1 MTRRD
6 RSCCW
11 GAAALVVGVAFGA
24 NPSMAQAQPQP
35 LELTGS
41 LKSVYLRS
49 RASTGEDYALSLN
62 RLRVEAK
69 GDLAPGLALDLQYDN
84 EVLLGS
90 YLDTA
95 EFRALKDRAPPQYWR
110 ADANYVERS
119 DVYGRHRLY
128 RAAVILTRGEV
139 DLKLGRQRIAW
150 GTGRFWS
157 PLDILNPVN
166 PLALEREERVGVDAA
181 LIEAKLGPL
190 SRASLVVAPAP
201 DRGPPSRAVQWHG
214 NAAGVDASLVAGR
227 LLGLDTVGMD
237 VASQIG
243 DAGVRGEAARLRPR
257 GGPAFN
263 RLMVGADYA
272 FASGL
277 TLSAELYY
285 NGAGSRDPAGYDLA
299 GLRSGRVANLATRYT
314 GLYASYEVT
323 PLLKWASYAVRNAD
337 DRSHAIDSRLVWSI
351 ASATDL
357 TVGVQHFTGAVG
369 SEFAALPNAFQVQ
382 LQWFFKS

>member
-1 MTRRD
+1 MTLRD
-6 RSCCW
+6 RSRCW
-11 GAAALVVGVAFGA
+11 GATALAVGLALGA
-24 NPSMAQAQPQP
+24 TASVAQPQP

-49 RASTGEDYALSLN
+49 RASTGEDFALSLN

-95 EFRALKDRAPPQYWR
+95 EFRAAKDSVAPQYWR
-110 ADANYVERS
+110 ADANYIERG
-119 DVYGRHRLY
+119 DVVGRHRLY
-128 RAAVILTRGEV
+128 RASVTLTRGEV

-166 PLALEREERVGVDAA
+166 PLAQEREQRFGVDAA
-181 LIEAKLGPL
+181 LLEAKLGPL

-201 DRGPPSRAVQWHG
+201 DRGSASRAVQWHG
-214 NAAGVDASLVAGR
+214 NAAGVDTSLVAGR
-227 LLGLDTVGMD
+227 LLGLDIVGMD
-237 VASQIG
+237 LASQIG
-243 DAGVRGEAARLRPR
+243 DAGIRSEAARLRPL

-272 FASGL
+272 FANGL

-299 GLRSGRVANLATRYT
+299 GQRSGRLTSLATRYA
-314 GLYASYEVT
+314 GLFASYEIT
-323 PLLKWASYAVRNAD
+323 PLLKWMLYAVLNAD
-337 DRSHAIDSRLVWSI
+337 DRSHAVDSRLVWSI
-351 ASATDL
+351 GPAAEL
-357 TVGVQHFTGAVG
+357 TFGVQHFTGTVG
-369 SEFAALPNAFQVQ
+369 SEFAASPNAVQVQ
-382 LQWFFKS
+382 LQWFFK

>member
-1 MTRRD
+1 MMTRRY
-6 RSCCW
+6 RGFGW
-11 GAAALVVGVAFGA
+11 GAAALAAFQVFAAAPSVA
-24 NPSMAQAQPQP
+24 QTQP

-62 RLRVEAK
+62 RLRVGAK
-69 GDLAPGLALDLQYDN
+69 GDLASGIALDLQYDN
-84 EVLLGS
+84 ELLLGS

-95 EFRALKDRAPPQYWR
+95 DFRALKDRAPQQYWR
-110 ADANYVERS
+110 ADANYVDRD

-128 RAAVILTRGEV
+128 RAAVTLTRDEF

-157 PLDILNPVN
+157 PLDILNPVS
-166 PLALEREERVGVDAA
+166 PLALEREERLGVDAA
-181 LIEAKLGPL
+181 LLEAKLGPL
-190 SRASLVVAPAP
+190 SRASLVYAPAP
-201 DRGPPSRAVQWHG
+201 DRGPPSQAVQWHG
-214 NAAGVDASLVAGR
+214 NAAGVDASLVVGR
-227 LLGLDTVGMD
+227 LLGLDIVGMD

-243 DAGVRGEAARLRPR
+243 DAGIRGEVARLSPP

-272 FASGL
+272 FANGL

-285 NGAGSRDPAGYDLA
+285 NGAGSRDPAGYDFA
-299 GLRSGRVANLATRYT
+299 ELRPGRVTSLATRYA
-314 GLYASYEVT
+314 GLYASYEIT
-323 PLLKWASYAVRNAD
+323 PLLKWVNYVVLNAD
-337 DRSHAIDSRLVWSI
+337 DRSHAVDSRLVWSI
-351 ASATDL
+351 DPAADVTF
-357 TVGVQHFTGAVG
+357 GVQRFTGAAG
-369 SEFAALPNAFQVQ
+369 SEFATLSNAVQVQ

>member
-1 MTRRD
+1 MSRRD
-6 RSCCW
+6 RSRSW
-11 GAAALVVGVAFGA
+11 GATALVVGLVLGA
-24 NPSMAQAQPQP
+24 TPSMAQTRPMD
-35 LELTGS
+35 LTGS
-41 LKSVYLRS
+41 LKSVFLRS

-95 EFRALKDRAPPQYWR
+95 EFRARKDTAPPQYWR
-110 ADANYVERS
+110 ADANYVERG

-128 RAAVILTRGEV
+128 RAAVTVTRGNV

-157 PLDILNPVN
+157 PLDILNPVS
-166 PLALEREERVGVDAA
+166 PLVLEREERVGVDAA
-181 LIEAKLGPL
+181 LLEAKLGPL
-190 SRASLVVAPAP
+190 SRASLVYAPAP
-201 DRGPPSRAVQWHG
+201 DRGSPSRAVQWHG

-227 LLGLDTVGMD
+227 LRGLDIVGVD

-243 DAGVRGEAARLRPR
+243 DLGVRAEAARLDPG
-257 GGPAFN
+257 GGPGFN
-263 RLMVGADYA
+263 RWMAGADYA
-272 FASGL
+272 FATGL

-285 NGAGSRDPAGYDLA
+285 NGAGSKNPTGYDFT
-299 GLRSGRVANLATRYT
+299 GLRAGRVASLATRYA
-314 GLYASYEVT
+314 GLFASYEIT
-323 PLLKWASYAVRNAD
+323 PLLKWMSYAVRNAD

-351 ASATDL
+351 GPDTDL
-357 TVGVQHFTGAVG
+357 TVGVQHFNGTGG
-369 SEFAALPNAFQVQ
+369 SEFAALPSAFQLQ
-382 LQWFFKS
+382 LQWFFRP

>member
-1 MTRRD
+1 MTRRV
-6 RSCCW
+6 RSRCW
-11 GAAALVVGVAFGA
+11 RVTALVVGLVFGA
-24 NPSMAQAQPQP
+24 APSMAQTQP
-35 LELTGS
+35 LTLTGS

-49 RASTGEDYALSLN
+49 RDSMGEDYGLSLN

-84 EVLLGS
+84 ELLLGS

-95 EFRALKDRAPPQYWR
+95 EFRAAKDRAAPQYWR
-110 ADANYVERS
+110 AGWNYVERG

-128 RAAVILTRGEV
+128 RAAVTLTRGEV
-139 DLKLGRQRIAW
+139 DLKFGRQRIAW

-181 LIEAKLGPL
+181 LLEAKLGPL
-190 SRASLVVAPAP
+190 SRASLVYAPAP
-201 DRGPPSRAVQWHG
+201 ERGPPSLAVQWHG
-214 NAAGVDASLVAGR
+214 NAVGTDASLVAGR
-227 LLGLDTVGMD
+227 LLGLDIVGMD

-243 DAGVRGEAARLRPR
+243 DVGIRGEAARLRPR

-272 FASGL
+272 FANGL

-285 NGAGSRDPAGYDLA
+285 NGAGSRDPAGYDFA
-299 GLRSGRVANLATRYT
+299 VLRSGRVANLATRYA
-314 GLYASYEVT
+314 GLYASYEIT
-323 PLLKWASYAVRNAD
+323 PLLKWVSYAVRNAD

-351 ASATDL
+351 GPATDL
-357 TVGVQHFTGAVG
+357 TVGVQHFNGTGG
-369 SEFAALPNAFQVQ
+369 SESAALPDAFQLQ
-382 LQWFFKS
+382 LQWFFK